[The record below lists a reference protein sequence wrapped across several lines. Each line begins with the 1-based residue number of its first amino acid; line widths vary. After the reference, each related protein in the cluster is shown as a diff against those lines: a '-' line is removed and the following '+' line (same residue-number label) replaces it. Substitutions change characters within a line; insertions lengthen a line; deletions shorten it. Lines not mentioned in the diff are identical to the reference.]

1 MMPVYYT
8 VDNVVEEVTPN
19 SDFTLDLVFS
29 SGERRRYDCDKLWTH
44 ESFWQLQDPDYFA
57 TARVFCGA
65 EINAELGMRNWVGAA
80 GGEIVALTFVSAMT

>member
-19 SDFTLDLVFS
+19 PDFTLDLVFS
-29 SGERRRYDCDKLWTH
+29 SGERRRYNCEILWTH
-44 ESFWQLQDPDYFA
+44 YCSFHRLQDPDYFA

-65 EINAELGMRNWVGAA
+65 VW
-80 GGEIVALTFVSAMT
+80 

>member
-44 ESFWQLQDPDYFA
+44 ESFWRLQDPDYFA

-65 EINAELGMRNWVGAA
+65 VWWGNYDMC
-80 GGEIVALTFVSAMT
+80 VAPSNLLEDSVPL